1 MAAVSSNKS
10 WDIEVWKPNYID
22 SWGGSGSVV
31 TCSSDSADLSFGD
44 LGSTDSCIRC
54 SVGLIGGSAMT
65 DKFTITVQYEV
76 DPGDYLLGWISP
88 NNVAV
93 RSSKMDGDALTS
105 FPITGE
111 GGCTFNSIGW
121 STSYSNGVT
130 HRYHILKFTI
140 DPTGSGGDSA
150 FQISYYVTGKVKFGD
165 IEKSDGDCPGAQE
178 KNVTFS
184 AKVPEGAAKWVNNS
198 TGEIVYPGDTYTWA
212 VGGSLDSTEYF
223 TVQFKAGADYK
234 ATVKYYE
241 SICDD
246 RKGTAEHTLL
256 STWNYTGSTESF
268 EPLTFKPQTDSLVG
282 YIKDTYWTDRDGKKI
297 YDTTTYKASDSGTV
311 PTYEVYMVYWREYYG
326 PFTFQFNKPSYWSST
341 FSDTYTS
348 FKVTGTQNNAK
359 INSLITVDTSTGVF
373 EIGPFE
379 YGDHNDYASVTVSWT
394 EGSKT
399 AINKLTATGVTGDL
413 TATFDNAEKFTFS
426 FLPQNLSADLTYD
439 FKYTYG
445 ISVAPEYYDYFGD
458 TRLGSGSASTYDI
471 NDNGNVTITLTDI
484 PEGRKSTTNPYS
496 TQWDSF
502 KGWSQ
507 EPESSVG
514 TIAVSYGT
522 RNYKTAL
529 EQSYIIYEAWAVY
542 PSLGPYTVRFELPTL
557 NDVGNTTQVLDTY
570 FKGITNLNIYAFDAR
585 GNPISSGVTNIS
597 HSFNNINGQDGYD
610 ITFTLNKESTSCQ
623 VGFNPTLGTLLK
635 TEAVSLSQYTV
646 SKRGATVTIST
657 KTSFE
662 FEFNLTSE
670 NDLDAET
677 IGVVA
682 TYTTRCFPRVFNYN
696 GTKSSTP
703 EMANQGVATVGP
715 NMSVSFY
722 LPSLTT
728 DSDKGNIICGEHGAP
743 NSRYDSFLGWKL
755 KEEDSDTVAWGRS
768 SAGGKVTCQWSYL
781 DWMEDHKTDGSIYV
795 GIQEVWDICQKLGP
809 YSITLC
815 APGGLSKVADAYTV
829 LATEITFLNEENEV
843 VNVTHSASS
852 AGENTSKQTFTT
864 TGSNTSKDLNSMVYV
879 NFKITYAPSNFL
891 KAAKTITWNYPNGH
905 AENASEDHVDINMK
919 FSINVLRTNELSS
932 VGEVSATYYYGGSL
946 QCYTYDGTSVL
957 KTLEH
962 RDVKLTNGK
971 LTYSFTAPA
980 RQSAAD
986 AYPFYWF
993 FKGWDKTA
1001 HPEFVA
1007 DNRTEEQSKADKA
1020 TYAVNAAVP
1029 FEISYNK
1036 SNTPTTTFKIYE
1048 IFKLG
1053 WGYQV
1058 IINYITKDASEPD
1071 IDKVS
1076 LVPKN
1081 DTFKQS
1087 YAWETEGSQSS
1098 VEIELEATGAKKRGY
1113 VWTSWEAGKNITS
1126 LNGQKC
1132 TVNLSGAT
1140 PSPES
1145 SRVRVQQAEVE
1156 IKWTPVTWQ
1165 KKVAYYKNTT
1175 KKIENW
1181 PSSNNPHEDTYSWT
1195 FTKTNAP
1202 KTSEDKFYYE
1212 YVTKNNEFDIPITLR
1227 GTEADYLREDDYQL
1241 TEWNEQAIADSDETS
1256 TGTPYDLGAAYYLGK
1271 WYNSN
1276 EKTGTLTKKLYARWV
1291 EGTLAY
1297 IFYDGA
1303 WCRAIPYIYDGG
1315 WSKAIIK

>member
-1 MAAVSSNKS
+1 MALTSKT
-10 WDIEVWKPNYID
+10 WTMKIWKPGYITG
-22 SWGGSGSVV
+22 WGGSGSTV
-31 TCSSDSADLSFGD
+31 TTSLGNDTSVTYGDSGSGNDHIACEVSIIDLD
-44 LGSTDSCIRC
+44 M
-54 SVGLIGGSAMT
+54 VK
-65 DKFTITVQYEV
+65 DKFEVYVTYEV
-76 DPGDYLLGWISP
+76 YPETYFFDWINPSD
-88 NNVAV
+88 VKL
-93 RSSKMDGDALTS
+93 RHSTMDGDALTW
-105 FPITGE
+105 FPYSSTAT
-111 GGCTFNSIGW
+111 GCTFKSMQW
-121 STSYSNGVT
+121 TSETKQGIT
-130 HRYHILKFTI
+130 HYYHKLTFII
-140 DPTGSGGDSA
+140 NPDGTGGSDS
-150 FQISYYVTGKVKFGD
+150 FQISYSV
-165 IEKSDGDCPGAQE
+165 
-178 KNVTFS
+178 
-184 AKVPEGAAKWVNNS
+184 
-198 TGEIVYPGDTYTWA
+198 TGEISFGGTIKTDTFNPGA
-212 VGGSLDSTEYF
+212 RANPVKF
-223 TVQFKAGADYK
+223 TVQAPTATGVTAWVNTSDSTDVVTPGASYSWEVSNLDITQNQVVTFKKKSDYK
-234 ATVKYYE
+234 ATLECYRVLKDEVTNSSTTTLWQTYSYIG
-241 SICDD
+241 SSDSFYPLDLITDD
-246 RKGTAEHTLL
+246 LPVLTGYSRENNWVDVNTNKVL
-256 STWNYTGSTESF
+256 S
-268 EPLTFKPQTDSLVG
+268 
-282 YIKDTYWTDRDGKKI
+282 
-297 YDTTTYKASDSGTV
+297 TTTYKASDSSV
-311 PTYEVYMVYWREYYG
+311 PVHKIYMDYWAIYYG
-326 PFTFQFNKPSYWSST
+326 PFSFQFEKPGYWDPA
-341 FSDTYTS
+341 FSKTYPS
-348 FKVTGTQNNAK
+348 FKVTGTQNHQS
-359 INSLITVDTSTGVF
+359 ISGLITYESDGTF
-373 EIGPFE
+373 KIGRFAYTDRDE
-379 YGDHNDYASVTVSWT
+379 SVSVTVTWT
-394 EGSKT
+394 QGNET
-399 AINKLTATGVTGDL
+399 AIGSLTATGVTGDL
-413 TATFDNAEKFTFS
+413 AAKFVEDKKFTFS
-426 FLPQNLSADLTYD
+426 FQPQNLSTDSTYS

-445 ISVAPEYYDYFGD
+445 ISVAPQYYDYFGD
-458 TRLGSGSASTYDI
+458 IQLGSGSTSTYDI
-471 NDNGNVTITLTDI
+471 DDDGDVTITLTDI
-484 PEGRKSTTNPYS
+484 PEGRKSKTNPYS

-502 KGWSQ
+502 KGWSSSPQ
-507 EPESSVG
+507 SSVG
-514 TIAVSYGT
+514 TTSVVYGT
-522 RNYKTAL
+522 RNYQIAL
-529 EQSYIIYEAWAVY
+529 RDSYIIYEAWVVY
-542 PSLGPYTVRFELPTL
+542 PSLGPYTVRFKLPTL

-570 FKGITNLNIYAFDAR
+570 FKGIANLGIYAFDTR

-623 VGFNPTLGTLLK
+623 VGFNPTLGTLLG
-635 TEAVSLSQYTV
+635 TDAVSLSQYSV
-646 SKRGATVTIST
+646 SKGTVTSSS

-677 IGVVA
+677 INVVA

-755 KEEDSDTVAWGRS
+755 KEEDSDTVTFARS
-768 SAGGKVTCQWSYL
+768 SAGTKVTCQWSYL
-781 DWMEDHKTDGSIYV
+781 DWMEDPKSDGSIYV

-829 LATEITFLNEENEV
+829 RATEITFLNEKGETV
-843 VNVTHSASS
+843 DVTHTTSS
-852 AGENTSKQTFTT
+852 SGQNSSKQTFTT
-864 TGSNTSKDLNSMVYV
+864 TGSNTLKDLNSMVYV
-879 NFKITYAPSNFL
+879 NFKITYTPSNFL

-932 VGEVSATYYYGGSL
+932 VGEVSATYNYGGSL

-962 RDVKLTNGK
+962 KDVKLANGK

-980 RQSAAD
+980 RQSGVD

-993 FKGWDKTA
+993 FKGWDKSK

-1007 DNRTEEQSKADKA
+1007 DDRTEEQSKADKA
-1020 TYAVNAAVP
+1020 TYAVNDTVP
-1029 FEISYNK
+1029 FEISYDK
-1036 SNTPTTTFKIYE
+1036 SKAPTTTFKIYE

-1098 VEIELEATGAKKRGY
+1098 VEIELDATGAKKRGY
-1113 VWTSWEAGKNITS
+1113 VWTSWKAGKNITS
-1126 LNGQKC
+1126 LNGRKC

-1145 SRVRVQQAEVE
+1145 SRVQVQQAEVE
-1156 IKWTPVTWQ
+1156 INWTPVTW
-1165 KKVAYYKNTT
+1165 KKEVAYYKNTT

-1181 PSSNNPHEDTYSWT
+1181 PSSSNPHKDTYSWT
-1195 FTKTNAP
+1195 FTKSNAP

-1256 TGTPYDLGAAYYLGK
+1256 IGTPYDLGAAYYLGK
-1271 WYNSN
+1271 WYNTN
-1276 EKTGTLTKKLYARWV
+1276 EKTGTLTKNLYARWV

-1297 IFYDGA
+1297 IFYNGA